1 MSKKAVLSYVVD
13 RNTGLWK
20 ALSGCSASQQEIPG
34 SHIYKTERFTEEELP
49 PQVDLRSF
57 MTPVEN
63 QAGANSCTANA
74 VVGGYEYVMN
84 RVGQEIDFS
93 RLFVYYNARVLGLEY
108 FGQDKIQD
116 QGSSITLA
124 LMSLQEKGICHEST
138 WAYEVTENG
147 KVKNVNTQ
155 PASHAYKEAAKLLNV
170 PDFQWETPEQ
180 VSVEL
185 HSMKHCLAE
194 GYPFIFG
201 LTLFKSFDRVT
212 AKGRVPMPDLNGD
225 EGREEHGKHA
235 MLCVGYKDS
244 AEVFIVRNSWGEEWA
259 DGGYCYIPYEYMT
272 NPDLCFECWK
282 IKGTTD
288 FDLSEDIWDQEDED
302 FDEEF
307 YEEADAEEQEN
318 CYLTLVES
326 IAVICLYGA
335 AVDGL
340 SDEESE
346 LLTGLYESYEIDT
359 ESLEEKINNL
369 LEIGGFELLY
379 NAAVQII
386 LAEDAAEEAFQMSV
400 EFALADECFSDEE
413 YEYWTKLGQDLELDN
428 DRATELFNEVL
439 EEYDYEPF
447 ESLF

>member
-13 RNTGLWK
+13 RHTGLWK

-34 SHIYKTERFTEEELP
+34 SGVYNTERFTEEELP
-49 PQVDLRSF
+49 AQVDLRPF

-84 RVGQEIDFS
+84 RLGQEIDFS

-108 FGQDKIQD
+108 LGQDKIQD

-155 PASHAYKEAAKLLNV
+155 PASYAYKEAAELLNV

-180 VSVEL
+180 VPVNL
-185 HSMKHCLAE
+185 YAMKHCLAE

-201 LTLFKSFDRVT
+201 LTLFRSFDRVT
-212 AKGRVPMPDLNGD
+212 AKGRVPIPDLNGD

-244 AEVFIVRNSWGEEWA
+244 AEVFIVRNSWGETWA
-259 DGGYCYIPYEYMT
+259 EGGYCYIPYEYMT

-288 FDLSEDIWDQEDED
+288 FDLTEDIWNQEDED
-302 FDEEF
+302 FDAEF
-307 YEEADAEEQEN
+307 YEEEDAEAEEN
-318 CYLTLVES
+318 CYLTFVES

-335 AVDGL
+335 SVDGL

-346 LLTGLYESYEIDT
+346 LLAELYESYEIDT
-359 ESLEEKINNL
+359 KSLEEKINNL

-386 LAEDAAEEAFQMSV
+386 LAEDAAEAAFQMSV

-413 YEYWTKLGQDLELDN
+413 YEYWTQLAQDLELDN
-428 DRATELFNEVL
+428 NRATELFNEVL
-439 EEYDYEPF
+439 AEYDYEPF

>member
-34 SHIYKTERFTEEELP
+34 SHIYNSDRFTEEELP
-49 PQVDLRSF
+49 PQVDLRPF

-147 KVKNVNTQ
+147 KVKNVNTR
-155 PASHAYKEAAKLLNV
+155 PVSYAYQEAAKLLNV

-212 AKGRVPMPDLNGD
+212 AKGRVPMPDLKGD

-288 FDLSEDIWDQEDED
+288 FDLSEDIWHDEDED
-302 FDEEF
+302 FDDEF
-307 YEEADAEEQEN
+307 YEEEDGEAPEN

-326 IAVICLYGA
+326 IAVICLYGV

-340 SDEESE
+340 SDQESE
-346 LLTGLYESYEIDT
+346 LLAGLYEIYEIDT
-359 ESLEEKINNL
+359 ESLEEKINSL

-386 LAEDAAEEAFQMSV
+386 LAEDSAEEAFQMSA
-400 EFALADECFSDEE
+400 EFALADECFSHEE
-413 YEYWTKLGQDLELDN
+413 YEYWTKLAEDLELDN
-428 DRATELFNEVL
+428 QRATELFNEVL
-439 EEYDYEPF
+439 AEYDYEPF